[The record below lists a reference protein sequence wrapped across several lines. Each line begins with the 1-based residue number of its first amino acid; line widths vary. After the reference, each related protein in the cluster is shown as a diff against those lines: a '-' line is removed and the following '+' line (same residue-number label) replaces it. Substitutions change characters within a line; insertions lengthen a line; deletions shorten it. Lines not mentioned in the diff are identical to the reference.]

1 MKWEY
6 LVDWNYEIA
15 TLLDQQR
22 YLDEKGQYE
31 WELVTLITE
40 EMLIHGTKTTTYCF
54 YFKRR
59 IEINPKLREAQLKEV
74 PQNDNDGGSSEAA
87 GAI

>member
-6 LVDWNYEIA
+6 LIDWNYEIA

-31 WELVTLITE
+31 WELVAVIPE
-40 EMLIHGTKTTTYCF
+40 EILIHGIETTTYYF

-59 IEINPKLREAQLKEV
+59 IEIGEKLREIQLKEGS
-74 PQNDNDGGSSEAA
+74 QNDNDSEAP
-87 GAI
+87 GAL